1 MKDFTDVLIDAI
13 IENEIP
19 RLDKIMNY
27 VTKCIS
33 LDFTDKMYE
42 LIDKYYESYE
52 PIRYVRVYGKR
63 GRYAKNRMPRPGQ
76 VSLHAAI
83 TRQTGISGE
92 GWTSGGGTLAFSGGS
107 FIDGY
112 VGGIR
117 FDESKFQGNG
127 MRHIGKGIS
136 EWNIV
141 ENFLFA
147 GTGVNSDME
156 SLVGDWR
163 SHIAYDEPS
172 ADFEMMM
179 YMSAYD
185 PMVRQHYNDA
195 LKMFP

>member
-19 RLDKIMNY
+19 RIDKVMNY
-27 VTKCIS
+27 VTFMVS
-33 LDFTDKMYE
+33 MDFRAKMID
-42 LIDKYYESYE
+42 LVDKYYDNYE

-63 GRYAKNRMPRPGQ
+63 GAHAKNRKPRPGQ
-76 VSLHAAI
+76 VSLHAAV
-83 TRQTGISGE
+83 TRGTGSSGE
-92 GWTSGGGTLAFSGGS
+92 GWASGDDSIAFSGGS
-107 FIDGY
+107 FYDGY
-112 VGGIR
+112 VGGLR

-147 GTGVNSDME
+147 GSGVNADME
-156 SLVGDWR
+156 PLKGDWR

-172 ADFEMMM
+172 ADLEMMM
-179 YMSAYD
+179 YMSTYD
-185 PMVRQHYNDA
+185 KVDKYYQDA

>member
-19 RLDKIMNY
+19 RIDKIMNY
-27 VTKCIS
+27 VTMYVS
-33 LDFTDKMYE
+33 MDFKNKMHE
-42 LIDKYYESYE
+42 LIDKYYDNYE

-63 GRYAKNRMPRPGQ
+63 GKHIKNRKPRPGQ

-83 TRQTGISGE
+83 TRDGSESI
-92 GWTSGGGTLAFSGGS
+92 AYSGGS
-107 FIDGY
+107 FYDGY
-112 VGGIR
+112 VGGVR
-117 FDESKFQGNG
+117 FDEGKFQGNG

-147 GTGVNSDME
+147 GSGVNADME
-156 SLVGDWR
+156 PLRGDWR

-172 ADFEMMM
+172 ADLEMMM
-179 YMSAYD
+179 YMSTYD
-185 PMVRQHYNDA
+185 GVDKYYQEA
-195 LKMFP
+195 LKIY